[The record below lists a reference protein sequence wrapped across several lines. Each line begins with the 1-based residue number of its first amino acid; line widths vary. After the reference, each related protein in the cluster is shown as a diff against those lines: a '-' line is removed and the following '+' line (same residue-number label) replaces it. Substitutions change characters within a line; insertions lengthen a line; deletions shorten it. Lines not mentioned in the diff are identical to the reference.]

1 MAVGNGEVDEE
12 DGWPQIQSQMSKG
25 QRQPVR
31 SPRRKEAMMAGMLLP
46 PQ

>member
-12 DGWPQIQSQMSKG
+12 DGWPQIQNQMSKG